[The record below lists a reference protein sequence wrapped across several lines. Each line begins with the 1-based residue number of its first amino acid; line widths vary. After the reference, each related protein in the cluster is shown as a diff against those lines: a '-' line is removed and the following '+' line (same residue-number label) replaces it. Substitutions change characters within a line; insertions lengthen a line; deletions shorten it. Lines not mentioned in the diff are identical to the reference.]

1 MNFPMRAILEQ
12 DAPAV
17 NKTKN
22 GILESWSDGMMLF
35 RVQYSNTPR
44 RRHFPQLLALV
55 TAATP

>member
-1 MNFPMRAILEQ
+1 MRAILEQ